1 LVDNLGGDLSQVPVD
16 HAHDDRL
23 GLISTQCFTRAF
35 RDGGTG
41 RVRLEASVVATLAA
55 ASSGIDRRVPDLS
68 GDVGRSVIEFA
79 LEDYSAADSGPERHA
94 NHVAPTDGCA
104 AP

>member
-1 LVDNLGGDLSQVPVD
+1 RVRIEDVQQVRNARTEGSSGLTNYFSRSRVAALRCLVDNLGGDLSQVPVN

-68 GDVGRSVIEFA
+68 
-79 LEDYSAADSGPERHA
+79 
-94 NHVAPTDGCA
+94 
-104 AP
+104 